1 MRNDSA
7 SIDIGSRL
15 ELFVDDY
22 LVDRLHGAERVL
34 QHPMPQEVSMRFD
47 RPWEGNTSD
56 MVTVFQDGDIYR
68 MSYRGQGDFY
78 GENEGN
84 THDSVTCYAES
95 TDGISW
101 TRPSLGIVEFE
112 GSKDNNII
120 LERYRAGNFQPFH
133 DLNPDAP
140 ADARYKAVALEKMW
154 EGLYPLKSADGIHWS
169 LMADEPVITD
179 GAFDSANLA
188 FWDPVREEYREYH
201 RDFRQ
206 DGEPWQGDN
215 TGRDIKTSASK
226 DFLDWPDPVWL
237 KYSPGR
243 VSELYT
249 NGVQPYYRAP
259 HIFLGFPAR
268 YSDRGWTES
277 TKALPQLDNRELR
290 ATMHPRVG
298 TAVTDGMFM
307 SSRDGSSFDIWPES
321 FIRPGL
327 KIRENWFYGDGFQN
341 KGIAETKS
349 TIEGAANELS
359 IYVTEAYHQVDVTAR
374 LRRYTL
380 RIDGFVSVSARMAGG
395 ELLTKP
401 VVFEGSELV
410 LNFSTGAAGSIRV
423 ELQNEGGHPIEGFG
437 LDDCHEVWG
446 DDLARTVKWGET
458 TDVSSLAGQPLRLR
472 FLLKDADLYS
482 MQFR

>member
-1 MRNDSA
+1 MSQTY
-7 SIDIGSRL
+7 SPIDVGSRL
-15 ELFVDDY
+15 ELFVDDH
-22 LVDRLHGAERVL
+22 LVDRLHGAKRVL
-34 QHPMPQEVSMRFD
+34 QHPAPQEVSLSFD
-47 RPWEGNTSD
+47 RPWEGNTPGH
-56 MVTVFQDGDIYR
+56 VTVFKDGDIYR
-68 MSYRGQGDFY
+68 MCYRGSGHVY
-78 GENEGN
+78 GENERK

-95 TDGISW
+95 PDGINW
-101 TRPSLGIVEFE
+101 TRPSLGIIEFE

-120 LERYRAGNFQPFH
+120 LERYRAGNFSPFK
-133 DLNPDAP
+133 DPNPNAP
-140 ADARYKAVALEKMW
+140 ADARYKAVAVGEKS
-154 EGLYPLKSADGIHWS
+154 LFAYKSPDGIRWS
-169 LMADEPVITD
+169 RMSEEPIITD
-179 GAFDSANLA
+179 GYFDSPNLA

-201 RDFRQ
+201 RDFRE
-206 DGEPWQGDN
+206 DGEPWQGN
-215 TGRDIKTSASK
+215 HTGRDIKTSATK

-259 HIFLGFPAR
+259 HIFLGFPTR

-277 TKALPQLDNRELR
+277 TKALPQLDYRELR
-290 ATMHPRVG
+290 GSNSQREG

-307 SSRDGSSFDIWPES
+307 SSRDGYGFDIWPES
-321 FIRPGL
+321 FVRPGL
-327 KIRENWFYGDGFQN
+327 KLKENWFYGDGYQN
-341 KGIAETKS
+341 KGIVETKS

-359 IYVTEAYHQVDVTAR
+359 VYVTEATHLADSIGR

-401 VVFEGSELV
+401 LVFEGSELV
-410 LNFSTGAAGSIRV
+410 LNFSTGAAGSILV
-423 ELQNEGGHPIEGFG
+423 ELQNEGGHQIEGFG

-446 DDLARTVKWGET
+446 DDLTRTVKWGET
-458 TDVSSLAGQPLRLR
+458 TDVSSLAGQPVRLR

-482 MQFR
+482 MKFE

>member
-1 MRNDSA
+1 MSQTY
-7 SIDIGSRL
+7 SPIDVGSRL
-15 ELFVDDY
+15 ELFVDDH
-22 LVDRLHGAERVL
+22 LVDRLHGAKRVL
-34 QHPMPQEVSMRFD
+34 QHPAPQEVSMRFD
-47 RPWEGNTSD
+47 QPWEGNTPGH
-56 MVTVFQDGDIYR
+56 VTVFKDGDIYR
-68 MSYRGQGDFY
+68 MYYRGSGHVY

-95 TDGISW
+95 TDGINW
-101 TRPSLGIVEFE
+101 TRPSLGIMEFE

-120 LERYRAGNFQPFH
+120 LERYRAGNFSPFQ
-133 DLNPDAP
+133 DPNPNAP
-140 ADARYKAVALEKMW
+140 DDARYKAVAVGEKS
-154 EGLYPLKSADGIHWS
+154 LFAYKSPDGIRWS
-169 LMADEPVITD
+169 RMSEEPIITD
-179 GAFDSANLA
+179 GYFDSPNLA

-201 RDFRQ
+201 RDFRE
-206 DGEPWQGDN
+206 DGEPWQGN
-215 TGRDIKTSASK
+215 HTGRDIKTSATK

-259 HIFLGFPAR
+259 HIFLGFPTR

-277 TKALPQLDNRELR
+277 TKTLPQLDYRELR
-290 ATMHPRVG
+290 GSNSQREG

-307 SSRDGSSFDIWPES
+307 SSRDGYGFDIWPES
-321 FIRPGL
+321 FVRPGL
-327 KIRENWFYGDGFQN
+327 KFKENWFYGDGYQN
-341 KGIAETKS
+341 KGIVETKS

-359 IYVTEAYHQVDVTAR
+359 VYVTEATHLPDSIGR

-380 RIDGFVSVSARMAGG
+380 RIDGFVSGSARMAGG
-395 ELLTKP
+395 ELLTKSLI
-401 VVFEGSELV
+401 FDGSELV
-410 LNFSTGAAGSIRV
+410 LNFSTGAAGSVQV
-423 ELQNEGGHPIEGFG
+423 EIQNEGGHQIEGFAMAE
-437 LDDCHEVWG
+437 CHEVWG

-458 TDVSSLAGQPLRLR
+458 TDLSSLAGQPVRLR